1 MEGQTNPDHIFM
13 QTSTQVAK
21 IDLRQY
27 HRKMSLEDPYQLLS
41 PTFGHCPLRGLNACP
56 DGLGHLLR
64 EELSKF
70 KRASAG
76 FGGIVIQYYLKFP
89 LPPIVAGLSPS
100 NLKDREVQHKK
111 QQ

>member
-1 MEGQTNPDHIFM
+1 MLCLIIKNTILVVWAF
-13 QTSTQVAK
+13 TSADKGIPIK
-21 IDLRQY
+21 IVRPYIWAL
-27 HRKMSLEDPYQLLS
+27 SLW
-41 PTFGHCPLRGLNACP
+41 GGLNACP

-70 KRASAG
+70 KRASAC

-100 NLKDREVQHKK
+100 NLKDREVQYKK
-111 QQ
+111 EQ

>member
-1 MEGQTNPDHIFM
+1 MGIPLF
-13 QTSTQVAK
+13 
-21 IDLRQY
+21 
-27 HRKMSLEDPYQLLS
+27 
-41 PTFGHCPLRGLNACP
+41 FGGGLNACP

-70 KRASAG
+70 KRASAC

-111 QQ
+111 TVLSNGQILLK